1 MIECPSLRD
10 YLLMPPPVRMPSI
23 SFVVARSSP
32 SHIIGIDNKLPWH
45 LRTDLQR
52 FRKITLGHVVL
63 MGRSTFDSIGRPLP
77 GRTNVI
83 LSRRPANDHETNIW
97 NTSDTSLIWCR
108 GHEDAMYLADIISL
122 ADDKKE
128 FFVIGGE
135 QMYQL
140 FSELGNRVHLT
151 EVFAPLPREAGDAH
165 FDREFDL
172 RKWKVLAKEDV
183 PAGPNDEYPS
193 RYTIYDRRTKTVRY
207 IELERYFTE
216 GRNRERWVSDQYDRI
231 RNSVARGNVPKR
243 EYQFHM
249 FEEQDSAAT

>member
-1 MIECPSLRD
+1 
-10 YLLMPPPVRMPSI
+10 MPPPVRMPSI

-83 LSRRPANDHETNIW
+83 LSRRPANDRETSIW
-97 NTSDTSLIWCR
+97 NASETSLIWCSGR
-108 GHEDAMYLADIISL
+108 EDAMYLADILSL

-151 EVFAPLPREAGDAH
+151 EVFTPLPREAGDAF

-172 RKWKVLAKEDV
+172 RKWKVIREEDV
-183 PAGPNDEYPS
+183 PRGPNDEYPS
-193 RYTIYDRRTKTVRY
+193 QYRIYDRRTKRVRY
-207 IELERYFTE
+207 VELKSYYTH
-216 GRNRERWVSDQYDRI
+216 GQDRERWISEQYDKI
-231 RNSVARGNVPKR
+231 RNSVVHGSVPKR
-243 EYQFHM
+243 QYQFHM
-249 FEEQDSAAT
+249 FEEQDTSANSDL

>member
-1 MIECPSLRD
+1 MS
-10 YLLMPPPVRMPSI
+10 PPVRMPSI

-52 FRKITLGHVVL
+52 FKKITIGHVVL

-77 GRTNVI
+77 GRTNII
-83 LSRRPANDHETNIW
+83 LSRRPANDQETAIW
-97 NTSDTSLIWCR
+97 DTPTTSLYWAKGR
-108 GHEDAMYLADIISL
+108 EDAMYLADILSL
-122 ADDKKE
+122 AADKKE

-140 FSELGNRVHLT
+140 FSDLGNRVHLT

-165 FDREFDL
+165 FDREFDR
-172 RKWKVLAKEDV
+172 RKWNVLLEEEV
-183 PAGPNDEYPS
+183 PAGPHDDYPS

-207 IELERYFTE
+207 IELKDYLTRDNNDWISE
-216 GRNRERWVSDQYDRI
+216 QLKKI
-231 RNSVARGNVPKR
+231 RNSIAHGKVPKR
-243 EYQFHM
+243 EHQFHL
-249 FEEQDSAAT
+249 FEEQDSSAR

>member
-1 MIECPSLRD
+1 
-10 YLLMPPPVRMPSI
+10 
-23 SFVVARSSP
+23 
-32 SHIIGIDNKLPWH
+32 
-45 LRTDLQR
+45 
-52 FRKITLGHVVL
+52 
-63 MGRSTFDSIGRPLP
+63 
-77 GRTNVI
+77 
-83 LSRRPANDHETNIW
+83 
-97 NTSDTSLIWCR
+97 
-108 GHEDAMYLADIISL
+108 MYLADILSL

-183 PAGPNDEYPS
+183 PAGPSDEYPS

-207 IELERYFTE
+207 VELERYFTE

-231 RNSVARGNVPKR
+231 RKSLAHGDVPKR
-243 EYQFHM
+243 EYQFQM
-249 FEEQDSAAT
+249 FEEHDPSAS